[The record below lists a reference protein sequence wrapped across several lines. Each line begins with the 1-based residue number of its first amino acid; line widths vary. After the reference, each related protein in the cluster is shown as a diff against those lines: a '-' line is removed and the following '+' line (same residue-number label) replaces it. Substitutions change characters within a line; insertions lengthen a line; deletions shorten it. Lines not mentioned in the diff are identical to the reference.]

1 MKLYC
6 ESCKKKFTIVPEE
19 GQAETACTHCGAT
32 VPVPAESVCPGVVLG
47 DFQIKSFIAKG
58 GMGEVY
64 LARQL
69 SLDRDVALKVLQNKH
84 SGACRCKCGREAQCG
99 GQRRRHR

>member
-47 DFQIKSFIAKG
+47 DFQIKSFIG
-58 GMGEVY
+58 P
-64 LARQL
+64 
-69 SLDRDVALKVLQNKH
+69 
-84 SGACRCKCGREAQCG
+84 
-99 GQRRRHR
+99 